1 MTRPVDPDRPA
12 VEAKILLAAARLF
25 AERGYGATSVD
36 DIAREVRLHKSSLY
50 HYIRG
55 KRQLLFE
62 ALCQSLEI
70 ALQPLEAIAESD
82 APPYER
88 LRRAVEAVVADMI
101 DRPYSAAVFLRD
113 RRFLTKPQVR
123 HYIAM
128 RDRYEAILR
137 ELIEEAVKRDGCTPL
152 DASIATK
159 ALLGMCNWLVQWY
172 SSARRLSAA
181 EIANE
186 YSTLFVDR
194 LLYEGRADAAGSR
207 RRGHGRSRAL
217 ARR

>member
-1 MTRPVDPDRPA
+1 MARPVDPDRPA
-12 VEAKILLAAARLF
+12 IESKILLAAARLF
-25 AERGYGATSVD
+25 AEQGYGATSVD

-62 ALCQSLEI
+62 ALCGSLEI
-70 ALQPLEAIAESD
+70 ALQALEAIVESD

-88 LRRAVEAVVADMI
+88 LKRVVEAVVADMI
-101 DRPYSAAVFLRD
+101 DRPHTVAVFLRD
-113 RRFLTKPQVR
+113 RRFLTKSQAR
-123 HYIAM
+123 HYVAM
-128 RDRYEAILR
+128 RDRYEAMLR
-137 ELIEEAVKRDGCTPL
+137 DLIEEAVKRDGCAPL

-159 ALLGMCNWLVQWY
+159 AFMGMCHGLVQWY
-172 SSARRLSAA
+172 SPAGRLSAT
-181 EIANE
+181 EIARE

-194 LLYEGRADAAGSR
+194 LVYEGRADAGGSR
-207 RRGHGRSRAL
+207 RRGHGRSGAM

>member
-1 MTRPVDPDRPA
+1 
-12 VEAKILLAAARLF
+12 
-25 AERGYGATSVD
+25 
-36 DIAREVRLHKSSLY
+36 
-50 HYIRG
+50 
-55 KRQLLFE
+55 
-62 ALCQSLEI
+62 
-70 ALQPLEAIAESD
+70 
-82 APPYER
+82 
-88 LRRAVEAVVADMI
+88 MI